1 MLSSPS
7 KEYIIA
13 TILLRQSGGYNY
25 LYKYNDIGMA
35 FLNLSSLVNSV
46 DVQKDILDTP
56 LASQSGAKAL
66 LSPNIT
72 LGDFMKSLTSGFAD
86 LAQEY
91 FSRFYSVIYD
101 DVSKGEDSE
110 MYRLAYQC
118 AGDEKTYV
126 DYKGD
131 EDVAY
136 NARWIIRCAINL
148 FNMDNCIRLNFASP
162 RERKL
167 MANFEV
173 KNKVFSPSGMN
184 ADAVMNNFIIPYT
197 IDYLNARIDFTD
209 LDARAYELDSDWS
222 NEKVN
227 HRTFNVVSIV
237 KNIPISI
244 DYANDLK
251 VSTYFK
257 PTKRGDSLYVGN
269 ANTMS
274 ISSVSFDINGASREH
289 LFKFL
294 DDFGTDSVID
304 SEDSDFII
312 DLFRNKDKFDIY
324 NPLMGFLR
332 SSSTSFLRK
341 LTYEEMVNLK
351 REDLLGIIDTRRE
364 LDDTHLFDIADD
376 LSGDKCYVDDTEIRN
391 LIDLVSSNGSLDIE
405 LREYD
410 SEDHYTT
417 SGYNTSK
424 KHVDTFS
431 TSGITKGNK
440 NVNMRFNDS
449 SHDAGVKSYKNLFDE
464 LSAFFYG
471 LSNSA
476 FRDKINEMSS
486 LIFSGEFYGEGENR
500 PGLQYITSLY
510 GGCRQLPQYE
520 DLSAVSNILLI
531 MRVEDKYNTKGK
543 PKAERS
549 RLVESN
555 FAVLD
560 FSIYT
565 TI

>member
-1 MLSSPS
+1 M
-7 KEYIIA
+7 IIA
-13 TILLRQSGGYNY
+13 IVLLRQDGSYNY
-25 LYKYNDIGMA
+25 IYKYNSIGMA
-35 FLNLSSLVNSV
+35 FIKLSSLVNT
-46 DVQKDILDTP
+46 LDATKENIDATLENSSDKKTP
-56 LASQSGAKAL
+56 LL
-66 LSPNIT
+66 PNIT
-72 LGDFMKSLTSGFAD
+72 LGDFMKGLTPGFAD
-86 LAQEY
+86 LVQEY

-110 MYRLAYQC
+110 IYRLAYKC
-118 AGDEKTYV
+118 ASNEKTYV

-136 NARWIIRCAINL
+136 NARWIIRCAINY
-148 FNMDNCIRLNFASP
+148 FNMDNCIRLNFASQ
-162 RERKL
+162 RERKVMVNHAL
-167 MANFEV
+167 
-173 KNKVFSPSGMN
+173 KNRVFSPSTMN
-184 ADAVMNNFIIPYT
+184 ADVVMNDFIIPYT
-197 IDYLNARIDFTD
+197 MDYLNPRIDFTD
-209 LDARAYELDSDWS
+209 LDARAYELDSAWS
-222 NEKVN
+222 NEKVE
-227 HRTFNVVSIV
+227 HRTFNIMSIV

-274 ISSVSFDINGASREH
+274 LSSVSFDINGVSREY

-294 DDFGTDSVID
+294 DDFCVDSVID
-304 SEDSDFII
+304 SDGSDFII
-312 DLFRNKDKFDIY
+312 DLFRKKDKYDIY
-324 NPLMGFLR
+324 KPLMGFLR
-332 SSSTSFLRK
+332 NSSTSFLRK

-376 LSGDKCYVDDTEIRN
+376 LSGDKCNVDDTEIRN

-417 SGYNTSK
+417 SGYNTTE

-449 SHDAGVKSYKNLFDE
+449 SSYAGIKSYENLFDE

-500 PGLQYITSLY
+500 PGLQFISSLY
-510 GGCRQLPQYE
+510 GGCRQLHEYE
-520 DLSAVSNILLI
+520 GLSAVSNIMLR
-531 MRVEDKYNTKGK
+531 MRVEDKFNKKGS
-543 PKAERS
+543 PKSEKS

-555 FAVLD
+555 YAVLD

>member
-1 MLSSPS
+1 MAN
-7 KEYIIA
+7 YI
-13 TILLRQSGGYNY
+13 
-25 LYKYNDIGMA
+25 YKYNDIGMA
-35 FLNLSSLVNSV
+35 FIKLSSLVNTL
-46 DVQKDILDTP
+46 DATKDNIDAP
-56 LASQSGAKAL
+56 LERSSEKKTSL
-66 LSPNIT
+66 LPNVT
-72 LGDFMKSLTSGFAD
+72 LGNFMKGLTPGFAD
-86 LAQEY
+86 LVQEY

-101 DVSKGEDSE
+101 DVSKDEDSE
-110 MYRLAYQC
+110 IYRLAYKC
-118 AGDEKTYV
+118 ASNEKTYV
-126 DYKGD
+126 DYKGN

-136 NARWIIRCAINL
+136 NARWIIRCAINY
-148 FNMDNCIRLNFASP
+148 FNMDNCIRLNFASQ
-162 RERKL
+162 RERKVMVNHAL
-167 MANFEV
+167 
-173 KNKVFSPSGMN
+173 KNRAFSPSTMN
-184 ADAVMNNFIIPYT
+184 ADVVMNDFIIPYT
-197 IDYLNARIDFTD
+197 MDYLNPRIDFTD
-209 LDARAYELDSDWS
+209 LDARAYELDSVWS
-222 NEKVN
+222 NEKVE
-227 HRTFNVVSIV
+227 HRTFNVLSIV

-274 ISSVSFDINGASREH
+274 LSSVSFDINGVSREH

-294 DDFGTDSVID
+294 DDFGTDSVVD
-304 SEDSDFII
+304 SEGSDFII

-324 NPLMGFLR
+324 KPMMQFLR

-351 REDLLGIIDTRRE
+351 RDDLLGIIDTRRE
-364 LDDTHLFDIADD
+364 LDNTHLFDIAND
-376 LSGDKCYVDDTEIRN
+376 LSGDKCHVDDTEIRN

-417 SGYNTSK
+417 SGYNTTEK
-424 KHVDTFS
+424 YVDTFS

-449 SHDAGVKSYKNLFDE
+449 SADAGIKSYENLFDE

-486 LIFSGEFYGEGENR
+486 LIFSGEFYGESENR
-500 PGLQYITSLY
+500 PGLQFISSLY
-510 GGCRQLPQYE
+510 GGCRQLPEYE
-520 DLSAVSNILLI
+520 GLSAVSNILLR
-531 MRVEDKYNTKGK
+531 MRVEDKFNKKGS
-543 PKAERS
+543 PKSEKS

-555 FAVLD
+555 YAVLD

>member
-1 MLSSPS
+1 M
-7 KEYIIA
+7 
-13 TILLRQSGGYNY
+13 LRQDDGYNY
-25 LYKYNDIGMA
+25 IYKYNDIGMA
-35 FLNLSSLVNSV
+35 FIKLSSLVNTI
-46 DVQKDILDTP
+46 DATKDNIDAP
-56 LASQSGAKAL
+56 LESASEKKTSL
-66 LSPNIT
+66 LPNVT
-72 LGDFMKSLTSGFAD
+72 LGDFMKGLTPGFAD
-86 LAQEY
+86 LVQEY

-110 MYRLAYQC
+110 IYRLAYKC
-118 AGDEKTYV
+118 ASNEKTYV

-136 NARWIIRCAINL
+136 NARWIIRCAINY
-148 FNMDNCIRLNFASP
+148 FNMDNCIRLNFASQ
-162 RERKL
+162 RERKVMVNHAL
-167 MANFEV
+167 
-173 KNKVFSPSGMN
+173 KNRVFSPSTMN
-184 ADAVMNNFIIPYT
+184 ADVVMNDFIIPYT
-197 IDYLNARIDFTD
+197 MDYLNPRIDFTD
-209 LDARAYELDSDWS
+209 LDARAYELDSAWS
-222 NEKVN
+222 NEKVE
-227 HRTFNVVSIV
+227 HRTFNIMSIV

-274 ISSVSFDINGASREH
+274 ISSVSFDINGVSREH

-312 DLFRNKDKFDIY
+312 DLFRSKDKFDIY
-324 NPLMGFLR
+324 KPLMGFLR
-332 SSSTSFLRK
+332 NSSTSFLRK

-364 LDDTHLFDIADD
+364 LDNTHLFDIADD
-376 LSGDKCYVDDTEIRN
+376 LSGDKCNVDDTEIRN

-417 SGYNTSK
+417 SGYNTTEK
-424 KHVDTFS
+424 YVDTFS
-431 TSGITKGNK
+431 TSGITKGNR
-440 NVNMRFNDS
+440 NVNMRFNDKTS
-449 SHDAGVKSYKNLFDE
+449 DAGVKSYENLFDE

-486 LIFSGEFYGEGENR
+486 LIFSGEFYGESENR
-500 PGLQYITSLY
+500 PGLQFISSLY
-510 GGCRQLPQYE
+510 GGCRQLPEYE
-520 DLSAVSNILLI
+520 GLSAVSNILLR
-531 MRVEDKYNTKGK
+531 MRVEDKFNKNGS
-543 PKAERS
+543 PKVEKS

-555 FAVLD
+555 YAVLD

-565 TI
+565 MI